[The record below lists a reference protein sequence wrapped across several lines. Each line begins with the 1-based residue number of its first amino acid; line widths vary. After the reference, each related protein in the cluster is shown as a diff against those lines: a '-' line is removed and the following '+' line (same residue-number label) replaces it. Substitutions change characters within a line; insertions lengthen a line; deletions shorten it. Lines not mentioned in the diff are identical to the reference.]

1 MVKLVLASSIL
12 FAVAISATAA
22 SAPSTA
28 VQTKKADPIK
38 DVYMS
43 NCQMCHGPDGVS
55 QIKDMSFV
63 GRKWKTKTDA
73 EAIKIIT
80 NGSPGTVMLPFES
93 KLKKE
98 QIAALARYVRALDT
112 PEARKKKK

>member
-22 SAPSTA
+22 SAPVTA

-98 QIAALARYVRALDT
+98 QIAALARYVRSLDT

>member
-1 MVKLVLASSIL
+1 MVKLVLASSLL
-12 FAVAISATAA
+12 FGIAITATAA
-22 SAPSTA
+22 SAPA
-28 VQTKKADPIK
+28 PALQTKKADSIK
-38 DVYMS
+38 DVYVS

-80 NGSPGTVMLPFES
+80 NGSPGTVMLPFEG

-98 QIAALARYVRALDT
+98 QIAALARYVRSLDT
-112 PEARKKKK
+112 PAASKKK